1 MDRVRPTVDACFNG
15 VMVMAED
22 ENIRANRLNLLQV
35 LLSRMSRL
43 ADFAALQM

>member
-1 MDRVRPTVDACFNG
+1 
-15 VMVMAED
+15 MVMAED